1 LHILGNQPN
10 ATVNQPS
17 NVSNPQP
24 SPEEIAAAVAREK
37 DLVLRALIRKHG
49 LNVNILNVDSCKR
62 IVEFLEKS
70 PDRTIQN
77 SYVRGYEKYRDL
89 AYFALDEL
97 LQLLYNYTLY
107 QIQLNLPGRLEELI
121 LQLNC
126 HSLGGEWLKGLE
138 ITLSSGSA
146 KDFDRLNNNY
156 RVEGRDLI
164 SEENTREDFKF

>member
-1 LHILGNQPN
+1 LGNQPN

-70 PDRTIQN
+70 PD
-77 SYVRGYEKYRDL
+77 
-89 AYFALDEL
+89 
-97 LQLLYNYTLY
+97 
-107 QIQLNLPGRLEELI
+107 
-121 LQLNC
+121 
-126 HSLGGEWLKGLE
+126 HSKFICEGL
-138 ITLSSGSA
+138 
-146 KDFDRLNNNY
+146 
-156 RVEGRDLI
+156 
-164 SEENTREDFKF
+164 

>member
-1 LHILGNQPN
+1 
-10 ATVNQPS
+10 
-17 NVSNPQP
+17 
-24 SPEEIAAAVAREK
+24 
-37 DLVLRALIRKHG
+37 
-49 LNVNILNVDSCKR
+49 
-62 IVEFLEKS
+62 
-70 PDRTIQN
+70 
-77 SYVRGYEKYRDL
+77 VRGYEKYRDL